1 MSEEEH
7 TLRAAPGR
15 RAVEEW
21 ALVLAAAGI
30 AHRVAGNA
38 GSWRLLV
45 AAGDADRSIAALDAY
60 DAERRHAAAG
70 EEAPEYGPTYAG
82 LLVAVLLVGFYGVT
96 GPADPG
102 SAWARAGSASA
113 ELSVRGRRRGQRP
126 QRVPPRGS
134 SQRGG
139 RVDRGLRRDRP
150 ARRAAVRA
158 QAPASRR
165 VVARRRQP
173 GAARDARLGPRSGYR
188 GASLRPP
195 RRRRARRGGGAAG
208 RATARAARAV
218 GARRRRAGGRRRLV
232 AGGAARLVK
241 RAPVAL

>member
-7 TLRAAPGR
+7 TLRAAPGG

-45 AAGDADRSIAALDAY
+45 AARDADRSIAALDAY
-60 DAERRHAAAG
+60 DAERRTAAGG

-102 SAWARAGSASA
+102 STRA
-113 ELSVRGRRRGQRP
+113 P
-126 QRVPPRGS
+126 
-134 SQRGG
+134 
-139 RVDRGLRRDRP
+139 
-150 ARRAAVRA
+150 
-158 QAPASRR
+158 
-165 VVARRRQP
+165 
-173 GAARDARLGPRSGYR
+173 
-188 GASLRPP
+188 
-195 RRRRARRGGGAAG
+195 
-208 RATARAARAV
+208 
-218 GARRRRAGGRRRLV
+218 
-232 AGGAARLVK
+232 AGGAPAEPIVRGPGW
-241 RAPVAL
+241 RAGTAPPPPPHPAPLPPNPG

>member
-60 DAERRHAAAG
+60 DAERRNAAAC
-70 EEAPEYGPTYAG
+70 EEALEYGPTYAG

-102 SAWARAGSASA
+102 CSRGSARTAKRTSWRISSASSSAACSAW
-113 ELSVRGRRRGQRP
+113 RRRCW
-126 QRVPPRGS
+126 S
-134 SQRGG
+134 
-139 RVDRGLRRDRP
+139 RDRP
-150 ARRAAVRA
+150 
-158 QAPASRR
+158 
-165 VVARRRQP
+165 
-173 GAARDARLGPRSGYR
+173 GGPRSGCSRSVRWRPSPARGWSRCAPCRAR
-188 GASLRPP
+188 GAAVASGAMVALGAPAPDVKLLRTDG
-195 RRRRARRGGGAAG
+195 RAATLRELAAG
-208 RATARAARAV
+208 QPTVLFFLRHY
-218 GARRRRAGGRRRLV
+218 G
-232 AGGAARLVK
+232 
-241 RAPVAL
+241 

>member
-60 DAERRHAAAG
+60 DAERRNAAAG

-82 LLVAVLLVGFYGVT
+82 LLVAVLLVGFYSVT

-102 SAWARAGSASA
+102 GAWARAGSASA
-113 ELSVRGRRRGQRP
+113 ELIGRGQ
-126 QRVPPRGS
+126 GW
-134 SQRGG
+134 
-139 RVDRGLRRDRP
+139 
-150 ARRAAVRA
+150 RAVTALTLHANR
-158 QAPASRR
+158 SEERR
-165 VVARRRQP
+165 V
-173 GAARDARLGPRSGYR
+173 GKECRSR
-188 GASLRPP
+188 W
-195 RRRRARRGGGAAG
+195 
-208 RATARAARAV
+208 
-218 GARRRRAGGRRRLV
+218 
-232 AGGAARLVK
+232 
-241 RAPVAL
+241 AP